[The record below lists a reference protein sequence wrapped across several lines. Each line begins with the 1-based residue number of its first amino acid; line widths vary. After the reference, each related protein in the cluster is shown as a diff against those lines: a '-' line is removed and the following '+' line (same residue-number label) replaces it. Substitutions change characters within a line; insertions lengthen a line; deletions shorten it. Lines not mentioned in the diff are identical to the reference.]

1 MENYAG
7 VLSLCVIEEDFEC
20 FIATY
25 HFYVVFLPVVIRNRD
40 TVF

>member
-20 FIATY
+20 FIATLP
-25 HFYVVFLPVVIRNRD
+25 FFLMLC
-40 TVF
+40 FCLL